1 MSDKEILLRLLQTAY
16 TDDAL
21 TQPAKAEFEKF
32 VIQFDE
38 EGEELEFPLND
49 LDLEQEKI
57 LRILSETGYT
67 TQAVRYHGTNGGH
80 ILHVNLRGEKFLEL
94 ANGQVR
100 TVVFGLTNPNSSRTI
115 PMKSDLEILQQLH
128 EELKSA
134 DPPPFDV
141 SVIDFYGGLIG
152 RVPEDGYELIF
163 PDKDL
168 PETEEAAIRQLKHY
182 GYVKLHFAYRLSEG
196 YIYQVNLRGKRFFEI
211 ADRQFVGMQ
220 DSGKREEFETGAV
233 RDTADGKARP
243 DLISPFATEKL
254 AHWLRLGAE
263 KYAAR
268 NWERGIPLS
277 RCLASAQRHLLK
289 YQQGAEDGEDHLT
302 AAYCNIMFMIHTVE
316 MIKRRILPE
325 SLDDL
330 PRYSEIPRV
339 HFNGDEPIE

>member
-1 MSDKEILLRLLQTAY
+1 MTHPFMIFMNDKEILLRLLQTAY

-21 TQPAKAEFEKF
+21 EQPAKAEFEKF

-38 EGEELEFPLND
+38 VGAKLEFPLND

-57 LRILSETGYT
+57 LRSLSDAGYT

-100 TVVFGLTNPNSSRTI
+100 TVVFG
-115 PMKSDLEILQQLH
+115 
-128 EELKSA
+128 
-134 DPPPFDV
+134 
-141 SVIDFYGGLIG
+141 
-152 RVPEDGYELIF
+152 
-163 PDKDL
+163 
-168 PETEEAAIRQLKHY
+168 
-182 GYVKLHFAYRLSEG
+182 
-196 YIYQVNLRGKRFFEI
+196 
-211 ADRQFVGMQ
+211 MQ
-220 DSGKREEFETGAV
+220 DSGKRETFESGAV
-233 RDTADGKARP
+233 RDTAVGKSRP

-263 KYAAR
+263 KYSPR
-268 NWERGIPLS
+268 NWEKGIPLS

-289 YQQGAEDGEDHLT
+289 YQQGAEDGEDHLA

-316 MIKRRILPE
+316 MIKRGVLPE

-339 HFNGDEPIE
+339 HFNGDEPID